1 MLGPDSAVK
10 YLILLP
16 LLAFTAPAAFSGCGG
31 ATGGMIAP
39 AKVVRVEGSDTMV
52 NVAQAWAE
60 RYHAQNPD
68 VSVQVLGGGSGVG
81 IASLTDDNCDM
92 ANSSRDINEKETL
105 VIRQKRGVEPVEH
118 IVGFDAL
125 AIYVHPDNPITSISL
140 DELAGIYGEQGTIT
154 RWSQLGIRHESHGH
168 DEIVRLGRQN
178 SSGTYAYFREV
189 VLGKKR
195 DFKLG
200 SVDRSGSKDLV
211 DLVSRT
217 PLAIGYS
224 GMGYAVP
231 GVKMLK
237 VSVRKGEPG
246 VAPTVANARNR
257 SYPLTR
263 ALQIYTAG
271 ELAGAAADFLRWI
284 VSPEGQQ
291 IVVELG
297 FVPMRELDG
306 GGAGGS

>member
-1 MLGPDSAVK
+1 MLTCPLAAVF
-10 YLILLP
+10 P
-16 LLAFTAPAAFSGCGG
+16 GCGG
-31 ATGGMIAP
+31 PRQTSQTAERIIL
-39 AKVVRVEGSDTMV
+39 VEGSDTMV

-60 RYHAQNPD
+60 RYHASHPD

-81 IASLTDDNCDM
+81 IASLTDGNCDM
-92 ANSSRDINEKETL
+92 ANSSRDISEKEAEA
-105 VIRQKRGVEPVEH
+105 IRAKRGVDPVEH

-125 AIYVHPDNPITSISL
+125 AIYVHPDNPIESISL
-140 DELAGIYGEQGTIT
+140 EELAEIFGDQGSVT
-154 RWSQLGIRHESHGH
+154 RWSELGIDHQVRGR
-168 DEIVRLGRQN
+168 DEIVRVGRQN
-178 SSGTYAYFREV
+178 SSGTYTYFREV

-231 GVKMLK
+231 EVKMLP
-237 VSVRKGEPG
+237 VSRRKGEPG
-246 VAPTVANARNR
+246 VAPTVANARNQ

-263 ALQIYTAG
+263 ALQIYSAG
-271 ELAGAAADFLRWI
+271 ELQGPAADYMKWI
-284 VSPEGQQ
+284 MSPPGQQ

-297 FVPMRELDG
+297 YVPMRELK
-306 GGAGGS
+306 

>member
-1 MLGPDSAVK
+1 MRHALT
-10 YLILLP
+10 ILL
-16 LLAFTAPAAFSGCGG
+16 LASPAVVVFLGCDGSQQG
-31 ATGGMIAP
+31 TKP
-39 AKVVRVEGSDTMV
+39 AESVILVEGSDTMV
-52 NVAQAWAE
+52 NIAQAWAE
-60 RYHAQNPD
+60 RYHAENPG

-81 IASLTDDNCDM
+81 IASLTDGNCDM
-92 ANSSRDINEKETL
+92 ANSSRDMKEEEAE
-105 VIRQKRGVEPVEH
+105 VIRQKRGVDPVEH

-125 AIYVHPDNPITSISL
+125 AVYVHPENPIESISL
-140 DELAGIYGEQGTIT
+140 EELAEIYGEGGTTT
-154 RWSQLGIRHESHGH
+154 RWPQLGVEHRIRGH

-178 SSGTYAYFREV
+178 SSGTYTYFREV

-231 GVKMLK
+231 GVKMLP
-237 VSVRKGEPG
+237 VSRRKGEPA

-257 SYPLTR
+257 TYPLTR

-271 ELAGAAADFLRWI
+271 PLEGPAAVYMDWI
-284 VSPEGQQ
+284 FSPPGQR

-297 FVPMRELDG
+297 YVPMLELK
-306 GGAGGS
+306 

>member
-1 MLGPDSAVK
+1 MLVCPLVATFLGCDGPEDGSKPAESSA
-10 YLILLP
+10 IL
-16 LLAFTAPAAFSGCGG
+16 
-31 ATGGMIAP
+31 
-39 AKVVRVEGSDTMV
+39 VEGSDTMV
-52 NVAQAWAE
+52 NIAQAWAE
-60 RYHAQNPD
+60 RYHASYPD
-68 VSVQVLGGGSGVG
+68 VSVQVLGGGAGVG
-81 IASLTDDNCDM
+81 IASLTDGNCDM
-92 ANSSRDINEKETL
+92 ANSSRDISPKEAET
-105 VIRQKRGVEPVEH
+105 IRAKRGTDPVEH

-125 AIYVHPDNPITSISL
+125 AIYVHPDNPIQSISL
-140 DELAGIYGEQGTIT
+140 EELAEIFGDGGSIT
-154 RWSQLGIRHESHGH
+154 RWPQLGIAHQSQGH

-178 SSGTYAYFREV
+178 SSGTYTYFREA

-231 GVKMLK
+231 GVKMLP
-237 VSVRKGEPG
+237 VSKRKGEPG
-246 VAPTVANARNR
+246 VAPTVANARNQ

-263 ALQIYTAG
+263 ALQIYSAG
-271 ELAGAAADFLRWI
+271 ELQGPAADYMEWI
-284 VSPEGQQ
+284 MSPPGQE

-297 FVPMRELDG
+297 YVPMRELE
-306 GGAGGS
+306 